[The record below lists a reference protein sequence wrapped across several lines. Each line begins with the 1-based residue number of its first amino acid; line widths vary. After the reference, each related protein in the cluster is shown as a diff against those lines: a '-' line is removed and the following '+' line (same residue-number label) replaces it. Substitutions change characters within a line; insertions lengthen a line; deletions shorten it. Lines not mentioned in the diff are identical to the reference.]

1 MKINRAVVP
10 STNSLLAI
18 ALVLSASG
26 CVSAP
31 PPAPAPVRTLPP
43 ARPAPAP
50 QPAAP
55 APADWRDLPQTPGTW
70 TYAAGTARF
79 GQPGAAPLVSL
90 QCNRA
95 AGQILIVRAGSAAQ
109 PVPAAITTSA
119 QQRPLSASPYG
130 AESLAIALPVRDSL
144 LDAMAFSR
152 GRFVLEVNG
161 LSTLAL
167 PAWAE
172 VGRVIEDCR

>member
-1 MKINRAVVP
+1 M
-10 STNSLLAI
+10 
-18 ALVLSASG
+18 
-26 CVSAP
+26 
-31 PPAPAPVRTLPP
+31 
-43 ARPAPAP
+43 
-50 QPAAP
+50 
-55 APADWRDLPQTPGTW
+55 
-70 TYAAGTARF
+70 
-79 GQPGAAPLVSL
+79 
-90 QCNRA
+90 
-95 AGQILIVRAGSAAQ
+95 
-109 PVPAAITTSA
+109 PAAITTSA